1 MIIIANNRIS
11 INYLFALRL
20 VDNYLFTLRV
30 LLLVVGQNY
39 LFTFRLLLVVWG
51 QISFC
56 LSVAPCCWFTIIFL
70 PCGCYLWFGDN
81 YLFTLRLGDDYL
93 AVTAKGFGVQ
103 LTWRLLLVVGEQ
115 LFFCYSTEYCSDFPE
130 SLKR

>member
-39 LFTFRLLLVVWG
+39 LFTFQLLLVVSG
-51 QISFC
+51 QISLC
-56 LSVAPCCWFTIIFL
+56 LSVAPCCWFTIIFYLAVATCGLGTIIFL
-70 PCGCYLWFGDN
+70 PCGWGMII
-81 YLFTLRLGDDYL
+81 TLR
-93 AVTAKGFGVQ
+93 
-103 LTWRLLLVVGEQ
+103 
-115 LFFCYSTEYCSDFPE
+115 
-130 SLKR
+130 